1 MSNGTGAFQQRDVF
15 FLKTNIFFQLFS
27 ADSYKNNSMHSVIWI
42 QLSTLYLQY
51 DSDLYGFFQKRKH
64 EQIWNVFLSSFIKF
78 DLEYVCTL
86 TWIDWEQILSV
97 KEKVLPWTEQIVLT
111 TSYFIMQVSVCMI
124 LFLFYVLQPFRTWA
138 AMALQNF
145 TSFVALNSSPPLI
158 ILVLPSFYT
167 NLLGSSIVVFSPVH
181 LVFNI
186 SFKFSKPDTFH
197 YVPLKFELTFSD
209 SKYKYPFCSH
219 FP

>member
-15 FLKTNIFFQLFS
+15 LLKTNFFSQLFS
-27 ADSYKNNSMHSVIWI
+27 ADSYKNNSMHSLIWI

-51 DSDLYGFFQKRKH
+51 DSDLYGFSFLERNH

-111 TSYFIMQVSVCMI
+111 TSYFIMQVSVCTI
-124 LFLFYVLQPFRTWA
+124 LLLFYVLQSFGTRAT
-138 AMALQNF
+138 MSLQNF
-145 TSFVALNSSPPLI
+145 TSFVALSSFLSLI
-158 ILVLPSFYT
+158 IPVLPSLYI
-167 NLLGSSIVVFSPVH
+167 NLLGNLIAVFPVH
-181 LVFNI
+181 LAFNI
-186 SFKFSKPDTFH
+186 SCKIQILEARLFSWCAPQIWTVSFW
-197 YVPLKFELTFSD
+197 F
-209 SKYKYPFCSH
+209 
-219 FP
+219 